1 LIVHKSPLKF
11 IGIFRDLAA
20 AKGLEHLPTGQA
32 EKDRAKAVDGKIDHD
47 ATTIRNQITQAIS
60 IIIAVAMTVS
70 RHVAA
75 RSWVRNSF
83 IKSTPD

>member
-11 IGIFRDLAA
+11 IGIVRDLAA
-20 AKGLEHLPTGQA
+20 AVGLEYRPDSQSGRGGH
-32 EKDRAKAVDGKIDHD
+32 KAVDGEIDHGV
-47 ATTIRNQITQAIS
+47 TTIRNQITQAIS
-60 IIIAVAMTVS
+60 IIIAVAMAVS